1 MEGLKLIAQST
12 FDRHQKFR
20 PAGEGQSP
28 YRYNVVEIGA
38 FGAPA
43 PQFSSLVSPTSA
55 TATSGSRTVSKR
67 QSVGSLQQQ
76 QQKSPSGSGA
86 GATHLQQDG
95 AASTARTGAAS
106 STATTKR
113 VTLNEW
119 MVHEDDLVAFMKK
132 RPVEL
137 VATNSSSTTTTTEDK
152 ASKTQQS
159 VTTTNSTGAHSKA
172 FTSPSGSKPT
182 ENTSNDNR
190 SATSTKRDRGLKPD
204 EIEAVA
210 SLKLICIPRAEPPAA
225 DLSNSA
231 ASGISGDF
239 PSEATGGAT
248 ALAISREAFLR
259 LYVDQMDAD
268 HCALY
273 YLARDYD
280 GFHEFNDHSRGIVT
294 KFVGTSDYALIWT
307 FNRRTLE
314 TKGLFIDRYHRWQP
328 TTESSSLPT
337 TNNYYN
343 NNNNATRA
351 PTSGFGSAPVTPSNK
366 SIRQESSSV
375 TTTPSKRWTK
385 RQTGTVSSSV
395 AWAGFRDTL
404 KMYRK
409 YIYAPQLPSFVCCV
423 HMLRNFDDEV
433 NDEDLP
439 ALRNIEAN
447 LGAFQQQQQQQQQYH
462 YRDGSQGSDA
472 GNDVMHNRLGSFM
485 RAPSSSF
492 AFVSQQQ
499 PDPFANGQSPQPP
512 PPITPPPPPQQ
523 QQEDHYPNNNDVDRK
538 NSLPN
543 LMPPGRLSLP
553 VPPPLLDTEKL
564 ALQARATNRVDTSL
578 ANKLRHLKMA
588 RTVLE
593 LLARD
598 HETVIVD
605 VVAPAFLDRYHWTME
620 AMTEAIPALERHIGS
635 LEEYLGYLKGR
646 AERLTGLVRSI
657 TALAKYNY
665 DATAFAF
672 AVAASSIS
680 ASASASASVSSR
692 SCANHHRHH
701 HNNASASSLSLSS
714 SDDSAHTKNCC
725 PFQSS
730 DASLSLRCNDGADS
744 RPDLLGSLLLDPPNG
759 HQYHRR
765 RQPRPRPQPVA
776 AQSFSSSRRSNSS
789 SSRNVLVPSGLGPGN
804 ALGIIHPRP
813 HKPSSH
819 HQHQSSPPP
828 APPPPDD
835 VEKTPTATATN
846 LSPSTTPPPLPT
858 TGSGPIPQQ
867 PPPTTSSHNLRAAFY
882 NPTQT
887 SRRLRRLSS
896 TTTTSSATTTSLSTT
911 HSHNSTLTRTTE
923 QSRSSN
929 RGFYASYLL
938 RGNYSHRLA

>member
-20 PAGEGQSP
+20 PAGDGQSP

-38 FGAPA
+38 FIGVPA
-43 PQFSSLVSPTSA
+43 PQFSSLVSPTST
-55 TATSGSRTVSKR
+55 TASHQTSGSRTVSKR

-76 QQKSPSGSGA
+76 QQQKSPSPGSGA
-86 GATHLQQDG
+86 GATHLDG
-95 AASTARTGAAS
+95 AVTAS
-106 STATTKR
+106 SATTKR

-137 VATNSSSTTTTTEDK
+137 VATSSSTTDDRAAK
-152 ASKTQQS
+152 SQQS
-159 VTTTNSTGAHSKA
+159 VTTNSTGAHSKA

-182 ENTSNDNR
+182 ENTSAATGPSAGGAAPTAASNDNR
-190 SATSTKRDRGLKPD
+190 NATSTKRDRGTKPD

-210 SLKLICIPRAEPPAA
+210 SLKLICIPRVDPPDPP

-231 ASGISGDF
+231 ASGISGDDF
-239 PSEATGGAT
+239 PSEGGGAT

-328 TTESSSLPT
+328 TESSSPPTTT
-337 TNNYYN
+337 TNNY
-343 NNNNATRA
+343 NATRA

-385 RQTGTVSSSV
+385 RQTGTVSSSL

-423 HMLRNFDDEV
+423 HMLRSFDDEV

-447 LGAFQQQQQQQQQYH
+447 LGAFQQQQQQQQPQQYH
-462 YRDGSQGSDA
+462 HRDGSQGSDA
-472 GNDVMHNRLGSFM
+472 GGDVTHNRLGGFV

-492 AFVSQQQ
+492 AFISQQQQ
-499 PDPFANGQSPQPP
+499 PDPFASGPP
-512 PPITPPPPPQQ
+512 PPPPAPPTTTPPPPQQ
-523 QQEDHYPNNNDVDRK
+523 EDYYYPNNADMK

-543 LMPPGRLSLP
+543 LMTPSKLSLP
-553 VPPPLLDTEKL
+553 VPPLLLDTEKL

-578 ANKLRHLKMA
+578 ANKLRHLKVA
-588 RTVLE
+588 RTILE

-620 AMTEAIPALERHIGS
+620 GMTEAIPALERHIGS

-657 TALAKYNY
+657 TAFAKYH

-672 AVAASSIS
+672 AFVASSIS
-680 ASASASASVSSR
+680 ASASAPSASVSSR
-692 SCANHHRHH
+692 CCANYHHHHHHHH

-714 SDDSAHTKNCC
+714 SNFQNKSDDFAQTKNGSQ
-725 PFQSS
+725 FQSS

-744 RPDLLGSLLLDPPNG
+744 RSGLLGSLLDPPNG
-759 HQYHRR
+759 HHR
-765 RQPRPRPQPVA
+765 RQPRPRPRPVA
-776 AQSFSSSRRSNSS
+776 AQSSS
-789 SSRNVLVPSGLGPGN
+789 SSRSSRSVLVPSGLGPGD
-804 ALGIIHPRP
+804 ALGIVHPRP
-813 HKPSSH
+813 NKPSSH
-819 HQHQSSPPP
+819 HHHQSSPPP
-828 APPPPDD
+828 PPDD
-835 VEKTPTATATN
+835 VDKTPTATATA
-846 LSPSTTPPPLPT
+846 LSPSTTPPPL
-858 TGSGPIPQQ
+858 
-867 PPPTTSSHNLRAAFY
+867 PTTSSHNLRAAFY
-882 NPTQT
+882 NPTT
-887 SRRLRRLSS
+887 SRRLRRPSSS
-896 TTTTSSATTTSLSTT
+896 TTTTVSSSAT